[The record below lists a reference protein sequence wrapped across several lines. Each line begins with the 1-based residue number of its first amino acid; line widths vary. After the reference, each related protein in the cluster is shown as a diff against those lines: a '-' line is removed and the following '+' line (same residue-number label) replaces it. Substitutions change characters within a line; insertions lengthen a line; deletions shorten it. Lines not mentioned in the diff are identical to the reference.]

1 MTTPAL
7 ASVILAGGR
16 GARMEPFS
24 ALYPKPLLPVLDRPV
39 IAHQIAHMRA
49 LGVRDVVIVVGHLG
63 NVISDT
69 LGDGSALGVS
79 IRYVE
84 QGEPLGIA
92 HALGKAERFVDR
104 PFLLT
109 LGDIFFVTRGEEGL
123 APMVRAHDERRLAGV
138 LAVKEEPDDEAIR
151 RNFAVVMRD
160 DATVKRV
167 IEKPS
172 HPQTT
177 LKGCGVYLFDPPIF
191 DAIRRTPRTTL
202 RDEYELTDAIQIFID
217 DGHRVG
223 TADVVE
229 WDVNLTYPRDLW
241 LANRRELSRLGQTSF
256 VAESAAI
263 GDGASVA
270 GSVIGADA
278 VVANGVRVVDSVVFP
293 GTVVDHDAVSSV
305 LTPDTRLT
313 FSGEP

>member
-1 MTTPAL
+1 MTTPEL
-7 ASVILAGGR
+7 VSVILAGGR

-24 ALYPKPLLPVLDRPV
+24 ARYPKPLLPVLDRPV
-39 IAHQIAHMRA
+39 IAHQIAHMTA
-49 LGVRDVVIVVGHLG
+49 LGVRDVVVVVGHLG
-63 NVISDT
+63 SVISET
-69 LGDGSALGVS
+69 LGDGSALGVR

-92 HALGKAERFVDR
+92 HALGKAEPFVDR

-109 LGDIFFVTRGEEGL
+109 LGDIFFVPRGDDGL
-123 APMVRAHDERRLAGV
+123 ARMASLHRDADLDGV
-138 LAVKEEPDDEAIR
+138 LAVKEETDDAAIR
-151 RNFAVVMRD
+151 RNFAVVLAD
-160 DATVKRV
+160 DGTVRRV

-172 HPQTT
+172 HPRTM

-223 TADVVE
+223 TADVIE
-229 WDVNLTYPRDLW
+229 WDVNLTFPKDLW
-241 LANRRELSRLGQTSF
+241 LANARELARTGQRSF
-256 VAESAAI
+256 VAESAEV
-263 GDGASVA
+263 GPGAVVD
-270 GSVIGADA
+270 GSVIGGGA
-278 VVANGVRVVDSVVFP
+278 VVRPGVRVLDSVVFP

-305 LTPDTRLT
+305 LTPDARLT
-313 FSGEP
+313 FAGDS